1 VEGIRLD
8 NIRVNGIRLTKEN
21 LSDYLN
27 VNAFVE
33 GFSLR

>member
-1 VEGIRLD
+1 
-8 NIRVNGIRLTKEN
+8 VNGIRLTKEN